1 MSPIQPLPAALERT
15 VHNANY
21 VVLAPSTVGTLV
33 RRSVP
38 TVASARLN
46 TASTVTVPANV
57 MHVVDDADCVVVGD
71 DGAFLRSDDSR
82 VVALMRG
89 TEVDDLGGVFPPARP
104 ESSSCGL
111 GLSVSEGGSD
121 GSNPE
126 SAAWSPAAPFT
137 DSDIVGANEQTSD
150 PLGVF
155 TGASV
160 LVVCGDGCLLG
171 RSRHDG
177 FWHDFGGRRDD
188 DSDENPIQTAE
199 RELREETGLELASLV
214 LANHRPVVVEH
225 KGNVHAVFVAVM
237 PDAVRS
243 SAGFDADANG
253 VIGGNNVGDGELTAF
268 AVCRDFDSFF
278 ASDLPAEQAVHR
290 RFRDVRVMALAEHAF
305 DNVRCSIDVD
315 PTDVTVAAMVGGKRR
330 DRVEA
335 DRVHTGPIPRGSEQT
350 SGDAS
355 RFRGF
360 SIDNVMA
367 FPLDQKAL
375 VLAEVL
381 VDAMSFELDDD
392 AIVDGGPMQLAF
404 GLHLR
409 HVIDTTDKLVL
420 HLRSYRAASVAV
432 RQRYILRHGLQADPD
447 RLKDL
452 DGLVNRHLLAYVTEM
467 ARVGVHMRSDEQSTR
482 QSVGP
487 HQSASHHVLEAY
499 VKCFEDFSRCGALMV
514 SERCESFMSD
524 VSSSPFGRVPK
535 KDVFGFVTREGRF
548 VHDCSY
554 PRGASTNDRT
564 PAANHAPAICP
575 THIEAFLYIIILVRN
590 ASWHPHSRLKTRC
603 QSGVQTGLGGVL

>member
-1 MSPIQPLPAALERT
+1 MDRT
-15 VHNANY
+15 
-21 VVLAPSTVGTLV
+21 LSL
-33 RRSVP
+33 RRG
-38 TVASARLN
+38 
-46 TASTVTVPANV
+46 
-57 MHVVDDADCVVVGD
+57 H
-71 DGAFLRSDDSR
+71 
-82 VVALMRG
+82 
-89 TEVDDLGGVFPPARP
+89 RP
-104 ESSSCGL
+104 
-111 GLSVSEGGSD
+111 
-121 GSNPE
+121 
-126 SAAWSPAAPFT
+126 
-137 DSDIVGANEQTSD
+137 DSDMVGANEQTSQQD
-150 PLGVF
+150 PLGAF
-155 TGASV
+155 TDASV

-188 DSDENPIQTAE
+188 DNDENPIQTAE

-225 KGNVHAVFVAVM
+225 KGNVHAVFVAIM

-243 SAGFDADANG
+243 RAGFDADVNG
-253 VIGGNNVGDGELTAF
+253 VIRGNNVGDGELTAF

-305 DNVRCSIDVD
+305 GNVRCSIGVD
-315 PTDVTVAAMVGGKRR
+315 TTDVTIAAMVGGKRR

-350 SGDAS
+350 SADAS

-360 SIDNVMA
+360 SIDNAMA

-375 VLAEVL
+375 VLAGVL

-409 HVIDTTDKLVL
+409 HVIDTTGRLVL

-432 RQRYILRHGLQADPD
+432 RQRYILRHGLQVDPD

-452 DGLVNRHLLAYVTEM
+452 DGLVNRHLLAYVTET

-514 SERCESFMSD
+514 SEWCESFMSD

-548 VHDCSY
+548 VHDGSY
-554 PRGASTNDRT
+554 PRGAPTNYRT
-564 PAANHAPAICP
+564 PAADHAPAICP
-575 THIEAFLYIIILVRN
+575 THIEAFLYIIILCETLPGIPIR
-590 ASWHPHSRLKTRC
+590 ASKRDVKAAFKLVWVAFSDICNFATQLPAPPPGDVGEDGTWIQCHHSNLHCACFRLD
-603 QSGVQTGLGGVL
+603 GVAF